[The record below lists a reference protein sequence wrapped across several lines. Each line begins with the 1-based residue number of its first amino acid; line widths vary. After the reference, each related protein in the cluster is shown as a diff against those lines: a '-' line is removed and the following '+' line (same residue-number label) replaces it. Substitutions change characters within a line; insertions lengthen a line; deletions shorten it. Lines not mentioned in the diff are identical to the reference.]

1 MLQTNPTE
9 DALTGPRFKEISPL
23 TWEHP
28 ADAVALKALRSLPGL
43 DVLISR
49 TIGRLNEANMKH
61 RMTRGRKPA
70 TRKSH
75 PRLFRLY
82 EDILATFDITEEWPL
97 YVVPMGGVNA
107 GAVGMESPFLI
118 LSEEA
123 ALLADADIRVII
135 AHEVGHV
142 LSGHVLYR
150 TMMRLLLNVSWMA
163 LSGAVGFPLV
173 IATLMAMVEWER
185 KSELSAD
192 RASAL
197 AMGGS
202 AEVRSVLE
210 RLNTGHDPILM
221 SQIEKLKLNL
231 SDETRQKI
239 TGALEALEKLI
250 TKHPP
255 IEDRI
260 AAVEEWTASAEFAAI
275 MAGDYPRSGAENP
288 WGNTGFYRLKH
299 GAKKLSS
306 VGINLSTK
314 AGNGLIWL
322 RRRAGLDT

>member
-1 MLQTNPTE
+1 M
-9 DALTGPRFKEISPL
+9 TGPRFKEISPL

-43 DVLISR
+43 DVLVSR
-49 TIGRLNEANMKH
+49 TIGRLNEVNMKH
-61 RMTRGRKPA
+61 RMTRGRKPV
-70 TRKSH
+70 TSESH
-75 PRLFRLY
+75 PRLLRLY
-82 EDILATFDITEEWPL
+82 EDVLATFDIAEEWPL

-123 ALLADADIRVII
+123 ALLTDADIRVIM
-135 AHEVGHV
+135 AHELGHV

-163 LSGAVGFPLV
+163 LSGAVGLPLI
-173 IATLMAMVEWER
+173 IATLMATVEWER

-210 RLNTGHDPILM
+210 RLNTDRDPILLA
-221 SQIEKLKLNL
+221 QIEKLKLNL
-231 SDETRQKI
+231 SDETRQKL
-239 TGALEALEKLI
+239 TGALEALEKLV

-260 AAVEEWTASAEFAAI
+260 AAIEAWTASEEFAAI
-275 MAGDYPRSGAENP
+275 MAGEYPRRGAENP
-288 WGNTGFYRLKH
+288 WSSVDLNRLKQ

-306 VGINLSTK
+306 VGDHLAKI
-314 AGNGLIWL
+314 AGNSLLWL
-322 RRRAGLDT
+322 RGRAGLDT